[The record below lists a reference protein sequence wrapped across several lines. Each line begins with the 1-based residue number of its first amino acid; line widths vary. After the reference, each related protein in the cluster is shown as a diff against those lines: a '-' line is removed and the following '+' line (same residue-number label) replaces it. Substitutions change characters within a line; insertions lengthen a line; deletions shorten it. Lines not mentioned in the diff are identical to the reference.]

1 MRAEM
6 GPTFDPVLTQV
17 IGSFV
22 LSAAEE
28 MGLAL
33 MRTAYSTNIKE
44 RGDCST
50 AIFDASGRTL
60 AQASHVP
67 LHLAALVGLVEQV
80 LKSYDH
86 ESIAPGDMFLANDPY
101 QGVGSQLNDIAVT
114 APVFRD
120 GQVVAF
126 VANIAHHS
134 DVGGRF
140 PGSEAAAST
149 TVYEEGLRLP
159 VVRLYHQGE
168 FQNDILRIIQ
178 TNSRVPRNVEGD
190 LKSQVAAIRIGT
202 RRIEELHSRYP
213 LEIITVGLDAW
224 LDSAETR
231 IRSAIQRLP
240 DGTYSFTDFVD
251 DEDNMPRSEPLA
263 LTVAV
268 TVADDNLLLDFAGC
282 PPQVANSH
290 NATYLALLA
299 TVYYAAKAIL
309 DPEVPPNA
317 GYYRAIR
324 VSAPTA
330 SIVNASAPAA
340 VGTRNHTC
348 QKLVDV
354 IMGALAQAVPEQVVA
369 GSASSKLMIIGGT
382 DPRSGRPFIDYEASA
397 GGLGARFAKD
407 GLDVCRAHMTNT
419 GNLPIEALEQEDPL
433 LVTRYEMVPDTG
445 GPGRFRGGLGARRDT
460 VMLGPGF
467 EHSGFAIGHQFPG
480 VGLHGGSRGRV
491 TSSSMLVL
499 NVGKEGEV
507 PLNPAAHYRLEL
519 GDVLSVFTPGGG
531 GFGDPFERDPEA
543 VAADVAA
550 GKVTRHGAK
559 SDYGV
564 VIRED
569 GRLDTE
575 ATRQGRRAVRESA
588 TKYLHQET
596 Q

>member
-1 MRAEM
+1 MTSVREPA
-6 GPTFDPVLTQV
+6 FDPILTQV
-17 IGSFV
+17 IGSYV

-50 AIFDASGRTL
+50 AIFDAAGRTL

-67 LHLAALVGLVEQV
+67 LHLAALMGLVEQV
-80 LKSYDH
+80 LKAYPLGT
-86 ESIAPGDMFLANDPY
+86 IRPGDVFLANDPY
-101 QGVGSQLNDIAVT
+101 QGVGSQLNDIAAT
-114 APVFRD
+114 APVFHD
-120 GQVVAF
+120 GVVVAF

-159 VVRLYHQGE
+159 VVRLYRQGE
-168 FQNDILRIIQ
+168 FQDDILRIIQ
-178 TNSRVPRNVEGD
+178 TNSRVPRNIEGD
-190 LKSQVAAIRIGT
+190 LKAQVASIRIGI
-202 RRIEELHSRYP
+202 RRMEELHDRYQR
-213 LEIITVGLDAW
+213 EVVAAGFAAW

-231 IRSAIQRLP
+231 IRAAIDRVP
-240 DGTYSFTDFVD
+240 DGSYSFTDFAD
-251 DEDNMPRSEPLA
+251 DEEAGAHAEPLA
-263 LTVAV
+263 LTVAL
-268 TVADDNLLLDFAGC
+268 TVSGSDLTFDFAGC

-317 GYYRAIR
+317 GYYRAIT
-324 VSAPTA
+324 VEAPHA
-330 SIVNASAPAA
+330 SIVNAASPAA

-354 IMGALAQAVPEQVVA
+354 IMGALAQAVPERVVA
-369 GSASSKLMIIGGT
+369 GSASSKLMIIGGV

-397 GGLGARFAKD
+397 GGLGARFGKD
-407 GLDVCRAHMTNT
+407 GLDVSRAHMTNT

-433 LVTRYEMVPDTG
+433 LVTRYEMVADTG

-460 VMLGPGF
+460 RMLGPGF

-480 VGLHGGSRGRV
+480 VGLQGGERGRV
-491 TSSSMLVL
+491 TSGSMLILNAGTEHEIVL
-499 NVGKEGEV
+499 H
-507 PLNPAAHYRLEL
+507 PAAHHRLAED
-519 GDVLSVFTPGGG
+519 DVLSVFTPGGG
-531 GFGDPFERDPEA
+531 GFGDPFSRDPSS
-543 VAADVAA
+543 VADDVSA
-550 GKVTRHGAK
+550 GKVTRRGAER
-559 SDYGV
+559 DYGV
-564 VIRED
+564 VVGDD
-569 GRLDTE
+569 GLVDVRATE
-575 ATRQGRRAVRESA
+575 ELRSA
-588 TKYLHQET
+588 G
-596 Q
+596 

>member
-1 MRAEM
+1 MSVSGESD
-6 GPTFDPVLTQV
+6 FDPVLTQV
-17 IGSFV
+17 MGSYV

-50 AIFDASGRTL
+50 AIFDAAGRTL

-67 LHLAALVGLVEQV
+67 LHLAALMGLVEQV
-80 LKSYDH
+80 LKSYDAA
-86 ESIAPGDMFLANDPY
+86 SIRPGDVFLANDPY

-114 APVFRD
+114 APVFAGD
-120 GQVVAF
+120 EVVAF

-140 PGSEAAAST
+140 PGSEAAASA

-159 VVRLYHQGE
+159 VVRLYRQGE
-168 FQNDILRIIQ
+168 FQHDILRIIQ
-178 TNSRVPRNVEGD
+178 TNSRVPRNIDGD
-190 LKSQVAAIRIGT
+190 LKAQVASIRIGA
-202 RRIEELHSRYP
+202 RRMEELHARYRP
-213 LEIITVGLDAW
+213 AAIATCLDAW

-231 IRSAIQRLP
+231 IRAAISRLP
-240 DGTYSFTDFVD
+240 DGTYSFSDFVD
-251 DEDNMPRSEPLA
+251 DESESADQPL
-263 LTVAV
+263 LLSVAV
-268 TVADDNLLLDFAGC
+268 TVAGGDLTFDFAGC

-290 NATYLALLA
+290 NATFLALLA

-309 DPEVPPNA
+309 DPEVAPNA
-317 GYYRAIR
+317 GYYRALR
-324 VSAPTA
+324 VLAPTA
-330 SIVNASAPAA
+330 SLVNAASPAA

-354 IMGALAQAVPEQVVA
+354 IMGAMAQAVPRQVVA
-369 GSASSKLMIIGGT
+369 GSASSKLMIIGGV

-397 GGLGARFAKD
+397 GGLGARFGKD
-407 GLDVCRAHMTNT
+407 GLDVSRAHMTNT

-460 VMLGPGF
+460 MMLGPGF

-480 VGLHGGSRGRV
+480 VGLEGGSRGRV
-491 TSSSMLVL
+491 TAGSMLML
-499 NVGKEGEV
+499 NVGKPEEKV
-507 PLNPAAHYRLEL
+507 LHPAAHYRLAQ

-531 GFGDPFERDPEA
+531 GLGDPLSRDPVA

-550 GKVTRHGAK
+550 GKVTRVGAQR
-559 SDYGV
+559 DYGV
-564 VIRED
+564 VVTDD
-569 GRLDTE
+569 GLPDVE
-575 ATRQGRRAVRESA
+575 ATERCRRARASA
-588 TKYLHQET
+588 A
-596 Q
+596 